1 MYPSLRQVRETKGAA
16 MNILKALAGA
26 GIAVATLHAQAG
38 GIYRCSAP
46 DGAVTYQETACAGAS
61 TGGVANIPTGYPDFN
76 VVEHERILQREAS
89 LDNRM
94 LERYRIDSAERIA
107 RDDRIAREK
116 EAAAE
121 LAMAEAMASS
131 GGGALGAPYFVG
143 MRPALRNPQHPRP
156 RHPQRPTL

>member
-1 MYPSLRQVRETKGAA
+1 
-16 MNILKALAGA
+16 MNVLKALAGA
-26 GIAVATLHAQAG
+26 AMAIATLHAQAG
-38 GIYRCSAP
+38 GIYRCTAP

-61 TGGVANIPTGYPDFN
+61 TGGVANIPTAFPGFN
-76 VVEHERILQREAS
+76 VMEHERILRREAS
-89 LDNRM
+89 LDERM

-131 GGGALGAPYFVG
+131 GASVLGAPYFVG
-143 MRPALRNPQHPRP
+143 MRPALRNARYHGPHRP
-156 RHPQRPTL
+156 RRPAL

>member
-1 MYPSLRQVRETKGAA
+1 
-16 MNILKALAGA
+16 MNVLKVLAGA
-26 GIAVATLHAQAG
+26 GIAFATLHAQAG
-38 GIYRCSAP
+38 GIYRCTAP

-121 LAMAEAMASS
+121 LALAEAMAAN
-131 GGGALGAPYFVG
+131 GGGALGVPYFVG
-143 MRPALRNPQHPRP
+143 VRPALRNANLHRP
-156 RHPQRPTL
+156 H

>member
-1 MYPSLRQVRETKGAA
+1 
-16 MNILKALAGA
+16 MNILKALTGA
-26 GIAVATLHAQAG
+26 GIAIATLHAQAG
-38 GIYRCSAP
+38 GIYRCTAP
-46 DGAVTYQETACAGAS
+46 DGAITYQETACAGPS

-131 GGGALGAPYFVG
+131 GASVLGAPYFAG
-143 MRPALRNPQHPRP
+143 MRPALRYPQHHRP
-156 RHPQRPTL
+156 HRLQRPTL

>member
-1 MYPSLRQVRETKGAA
+1 MK
-16 MNILKALAGA
+16 ILQALFVA
-26 GIAVATLHAQAG
+26 GIAVGSLQAQAG
-38 GIYRCSAP
+38 GIYRCTAP
-46 DGAVTYQETACAGAS
+46 GGAVTYQETACDGSS

-89 LDNRM
+89 LDQRM

-121 LAMAEAMASS
+121 LAMAEAMAAN
-131 GGGALGAPYFVG
+131 GGGALGVPYFVG
-143 MRPALRNPQHPRP
+143 VRPALRNANLHRP
-156 RHPQRPTL
+156 HRPQRTATY